1 MAKIRGCLDT
11 RHGDETDP
19 WILELAD
26 RFGENLPYRFV
37 DSAHPVGHTGYSSAL
52 HAIVLAAVGVW
63 CFVTALAGGLVGLV
77 LGNIRLPALLFVASN
92 PAAAAG
98 ANIGVSGVAA
108 ATASIAH
115 LRARRVNWQL
125 VAWMLPPSVVGA
137 IAGSVGSSYVPANA
151 LRIVIGSALLLFGL
165 DLLRPRRGPVGAE
178 ARGEPDIRA
187 AVLSG
192 AIIGLLG
199 GLIGLILGSLRMPAL
214 LRWVGEQPQRAIG
227 TNLVVGIAVG
237 AAGVVGHLPGGIDW
251 TLFAI
256 GAGASIPGA
265 LLGSRLTGRLS
276 QSALLRAVGV
286 ILLCAGTAAIL
297 QGAV

>member
-1 MAKIRGCLDT
+1 M
-11 RHGDETDP
+11 
-19 WILELAD
+19 
-26 RFGENLPYRFV
+26 
-37 DSAHPVGHTGYSSAL
+37 L
-52 HAIVLAAVGVW
+52 HAIVLVGVGVW

-98 ANIGVSGVAA
+98 ANIGVSGIAA

-115 LRARRVNWQL
+115 LRARRINWRL
-125 VAWMLPPSVVGA
+125 VRWMLPPSVVGA
-137 IAGSVGSSYVPANA
+137 VAGGIMSSYVPANA
-151 LRIVIGSALLLFGL
+151 LRIVIGAALLVFGL
-165 DLLRPRRGPVGAE
+165 DLLRPRLRRTAGGRDME
-178 ARGEPDIRA
+178 LDLRA

-192 AIIGLLG
+192 AVIGLLG

-214 LRWVGEQPQRAIG
+214 LRWVGERPQRAIG

-237 AAGVVGHLPGGIDW
+237 AAGLIGHLPGGIDW
-251 TLFAI
+251 TLFGI

-265 LLGSRLTGRLS
+265 LIGSRLTGRLS
-276 QSALLRAVGV
+276 QPALLRAVGV
-286 ILLCAGTAAIL
+286 ILLCAGTAAIV

>member
-1 MAKIRGCLDT
+1 
-11 RHGDETDP
+11 
-19 WILELAD
+19 
-26 RFGENLPYRFV
+26 
-37 DSAHPVGHTGYSSAL
+37 
-52 HAIVLAAVGVW
+52 VGVW

-77 LGNIRLPALLFVASN
+77 LGNIRLPVLLFVASN

-108 ATASIAH
+108 ATASITH

-125 VAWMLPPSVVGA
+125 VVWMLPPSVIGA
-137 IAGSVGSSYVPANA
+137 VAGGIASSKVPANT
-151 LRIVIGSALLLFGL
+151 LRIVIGAALLAFGV
-165 DLLRPRRGPVGAE
+165 DLLRPRRERDAA
-178 ARGEPDIRA
+178 ARSGELDLRA
-187 AVLSG
+187 AVLS
-192 AIIGLLG
+192 AAVIGVLG

-237 AAGVVGHLPGGIDW
+237 AAGLIGHLPGGIDW

-276 QSALLRAVGV
+276 QASLLRAVGV
-286 ILLCAGTAAIL
+286 ILLCTGGAAIV
-297 QGAV
+297 QGAA

>member
-1 MAKIRGCLDT
+1 
-11 RHGDETDP
+11 
-19 WILELAD
+19 
-26 RFGENLPYRFV
+26 
-37 DSAHPVGHTGYSSAL
+37 
-52 HAIVLAAVGVW
+52 VGVW

-77 LGNIRLPALLFVASN
+77 LGNIRLPVLLFVASN

-108 ATASIAH
+108 ATASITH

-125 VAWMLPPSVVGA
+125 VVWMLPPSVIGA
-137 IAGSVGSSYVPANA
+137 VAGGIASSKVPANT
-151 LRIVIGSALLLFGL
+151 LRIVIGAALLAFGV
-165 DLLRPRRGPVGAE
+165 DLLRPRRERDAA
-178 ARGEPDIRA
+178 ARSGELDLRA
-187 AVLSG
+187 AVLS
-192 AIIGLLG
+192 AAVIGVLG

-237 AAGVVGHLPGGIDW
+237 AAGLIGHLPGGIDW

-276 QSALLRAVGV
+276 QASLLRAVGV
-286 ILLCAGTAAIL
+286 ILLCTGGAAIV

>member
-1 MAKIRGCLDT
+1 
-11 RHGDETDP
+11 
-19 WILELAD
+19 
-26 RFGENLPYRFV
+26 V
-37 DSAHPVGHTGYSSAL
+37 L
-52 HAIVLAAVGVW
+52 HALVLVGVGLW

-92 PAAAAG
+92 PAAGAG

-115 LRARRVNWQL
+115 LRARRVNWRL
-125 VAWMLPPSVVGA
+125 VRWMLPPSVIGA
-137 IAGSVGSSYVPANA
+137 VAGGIASSYVPANA
-151 LRIVIGSALLLFGL
+151 LRIVIGAALLAFGL
-165 DLLRPRRGPVGAE
+165 DLLRPRRRRAADGRTRE
-178 ARGEPDIRA
+178 LDLRA

-192 AIIGLLG
+192 AVIGLLG

-214 LRWVGEQPQRAIG
+214 LRWVGERPQRVIG

-237 AAGVVGHLPGGIDW
+237 AAGLIGHLPGGIDW
-251 TLFAI
+251 TLFGI
-256 GAGASIPGA
+256 GSGASIPGA

-276 QSALLRAVGV
+276 QASLLRAVGV
-286 ILLCAGTAAIL
+286 ILLCAGTAAIV